1 MPFTRPHYPKW
12 LSHGCIQF
20 SGGESKRE
28 SNPQSL
34 AFPVPYSTD
43 WATWLQREK
52 YSYISVYDVYGF
64 FSIGQGKDYSRD
76 IFTEVEYN
84 LMVMRALWSPRGLE
98 HRPWFPWR
106 PPGVCAGVYRERER
120 DLGVWHNFPDGLTHR
135 RRETEWGR
143 EMDKEGWLWMESW
156 LGRRDVLSLS
166 LSPFFS
172 SLSLFLSSLRFF
184 NYFILP
190 LLPLRSLSS
199 FHSERR
205 CIYLINPPWISSH
218 FTDSSHRSQTG
229 PHKQQTTSKSIFFSH
244 F

>member
-1 MPFTRPHYPKW
+1 MGAYSFQVGSP
-12 LSHGCIQF
+12 
-20 SGGESKRE
+20 SG
-28 SNPQSL
+28 NPTQNPWRFQCHTL
-34 AFPVPYSTD
+34 PTD
-43 WATWLQREK
+43 QHDFRGKSIHILVCMMFMDSSASDREK
-52 YSYISVYDVYGF
+52 TTVET
-64 FSIGQGKDYSRD
+64 FSQTLSITWWSCV
-76 IFTEVEYN
+76 FCEV
-84 LMVMRALWSPRGLE
+84 LGALE